1 MIILHFKRYL
11 YLKISKMLSM
21 YMVFKKTRFF
31 LCIQIMNQEMAI
43 SYLKFE
49 FLWHWGLNTNLNFI
63 MKTTRRMDEINF
75 KLWKIWNITY
85 FNREQ
90 QIEE

>member
-11 YLKISKMLSM
+11 HLKISKMLSM

-75 KLWKIWNITY
+75 KLWKI
-85 FNREQ
+85 
-90 QIEE
+90 

>member
-31 LCIQIMNQEMAI
+31 LCIQIMNQEMTI

-75 KLWKIWNITY
+75 KLWKI
-85 FNREQ
+85 
-90 QIEE
+90 